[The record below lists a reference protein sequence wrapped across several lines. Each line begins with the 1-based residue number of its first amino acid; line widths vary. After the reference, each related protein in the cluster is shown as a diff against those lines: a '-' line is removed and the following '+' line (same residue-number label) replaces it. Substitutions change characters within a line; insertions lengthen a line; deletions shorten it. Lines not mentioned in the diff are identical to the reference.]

1 MSLHPS
7 LKAAG
12 QGKSHRN
19 VLKKFER
26 IELLKEQKRWS
37 EGDSIFGIPKV
48 RSIKLRK
55 KKAAKTEEEAADVT
69 SPEAAQNSEA
79 YPQATGPKPQSATTH
94 TDNHPHS

>member
-55 KKAAKTEEEAADVT
+55 KKAAKTEEETDVT
-69 SPEAAQNSEA
+69 SPDAAQKPEA
-79 YPQATGPKPQSATTH
+79 SPQAPGAKPKS
-94 TDNHPHS
+94 

>member
-55 KKAAKTEEEAADVT
+55 KKAAKTEEESDAT
-69 SPEAAQNSEA
+69 SPDAAQKPEA
-79 YPQATGPKPQSATTH
+79 SAQAPGAKPKS
-94 TDNHPHS
+94 

>member
-55 KKAAKTEEEAADVT
+55 KKAAKTEEEADVT
-69 SPEAAQNSEA
+69 SPDAAQKPEA
-79 YPQATGPKPQSATTH
+79 SPQAPGAKPKS
-94 TDNHPHS
+94 